1 MPRSKRAKVVHLSK
15 VTKKGKALTLKT
27 YAAIQASVAQHP
39 YLYVFAVDNM
49 RNTYLKDVRAQLADS
64 RYVQRPPKKHPRKPL
79 SPVSRRMERQER
91 KRLANHHPP
100 ARRLFFGKT
109 KVMAAAL
116 GRSAADEPAPHT
128 ALLTPHLSG
137 TIGLLFS
144 PRPPAEIQAYFAGF
158 HPLDYARAGTTATR
172 TFVLP
177 AGVLYSRGGEIAV
190 EEDMPLAHSV
200 EPSLRK
206 WGVPTRLV
214 KGRVELEGEYVVCR
228 EGEVLGSG
236 QATLL
241 KMFGVATAEFGVEL
255 KAYWV
260 KETAEVVVLA
270 EGEAGG
276 GAEGAE
282 DGEDELVDDDEMM
295 E

>member
-27 YAAIQASVAQHP
+27 YANIQACVAQYA
-39 YLYVFAVDNM
+39 YLYVFSVDNM
-49 RNTYLKDVRAQLADS
+49 RNTYLKDVRTQLADS
-64 RYVQRPPKKHPRKPL
+64 
-79 SPVSRRMERQER
+79 
-91 KRLANHHPP
+91 
-100 ARRLFFGKT
+100 RLFFGKT

-116 GRSAADEPAPHT
+116 GRSATDEPAPNT
-128 ALLTPHLSG
+128 SLLTPHLSG
-137 TIGLLFS
+137 TVGLLFS
-144 PRPPAEIQAYFAGF
+144 PRAPAAVKAYFADF
-158 HPLDYARAGTTATR
+158 HPLDYARAGTVAAR

-177 AGVLYSRGGEIAV
+177 GGVVYSRGGEIAV
-190 EEDMPLAHSV
+190 EEDVPLAHSI
-200 EPSLRK
+200 EPTLRK

-214 KGRVELEGEYVVCR
+214 KGRVELEGEYVVCQ

-236 QATLL
+236 QTTLL

-260 KETAEVVVLA
+260 KEKAEVVVLA

-276 GAEGAE
+276 GAEVGE
-282 DGEDELVDDDEMM
+282 DDEDELVDDDEMM

>member
-15 VTKKGKALTLKT
+15 VTKKGKELTLKT
-27 YAAIQASVAQHP
+27 YANIQECVARYA
-39 YLYVFAVDNM
+39 YLYVFSVDNM
-49 RNTYLKDVRAQLADS
+49 RNTYLKDVRTQLADS
-64 RYVQRPPKKHPRKPL
+64 
-79 SPVSRRMERQER
+79 
-91 KRLANHHPP
+91 
-100 ARRLFFGKT
+100 RLFFGKT

-116 GRSAADEPAPHT
+116 GRSATDEPALNT
-128 ALLTPHLSG
+128 SLLTPHLSG

-144 PRPPAEIQAYFAGF
+144 PRSPAQIKTYFANF
-158 HPLDYARAGTTATR
+158 HPLDYARAGTIATR
-172 TFVLP
+172 SFVLP
-177 AGVLYSRGGEIAV
+177 AGVLYSRGGEIPI
-190 EEDMPLAHSV
+190 EEDLPLAHSI
-200 EPSLRK
+200 EPTLRK

-214 KGRVELEGEYVVCR
+214 KGKVELDGEYVVCQ

-236 QATLL
+236 QTTLL

-260 KETAEVVVLA
+260 KEKAEVVVLA

-276 GAEGAE
+276 GEL
-282 DGEDELVDDDEMM
+282 DGDEEDELVDDDEMM

>member
-1 MPRSKRAKVVHLSK
+1 
-15 VTKKGKALTLKT
+15 
-27 YAAIQASVAQHP
+27 
-39 YLYVFAVDNM
+39 
-49 RNTYLKDVRAQLADS
+49 
-64 RYVQRPPKKHPRKPL
+64 
-79 SPVSRRMERQER
+79 
-91 KRLANHHPP
+91 
-100 ARRLFFGKT
+100 
-109 KVMAAAL
+109 MAAAL
-116 GRSAADEPAPHT
+116 GRSATDEPAPNT
-128 ALLTPHLSG
+128 SLLTPHLSG

-144 PRPPAEIQAYFAGF
+144 PRPPAEIRAYFAHF

-177 AGVLYSRGGEIAV
+177 AGVVYSRGGEMAV
-190 EEDMPLAHSV
+190 EEDVPLAHSI
-200 EPSLRK
+200 EPTLRK

-214 KGRVELEGEYVVCR
+214 KGRVELEGAYVVCR

-241 KMFGVATAEFGVEL
+241 KMFGVATAEFGVDL

-260 KETAEVVVLA
+260 KETAEVVVVA

-276 GAEGAE
+276 GGEGAE
-282 DGEDELVDDDEMM
+282 DGEEELVDEDEMM